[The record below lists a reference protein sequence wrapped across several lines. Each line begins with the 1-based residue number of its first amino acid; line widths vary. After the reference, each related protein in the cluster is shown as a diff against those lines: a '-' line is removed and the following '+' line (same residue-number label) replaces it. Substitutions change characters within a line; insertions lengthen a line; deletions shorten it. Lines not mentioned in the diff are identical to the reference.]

1 MAGHSPQASGS
12 RRLISDK
19 HLEEWGEVVPWDEKT
34 QLLLDL
40 VLSRVLVEIFSD
52 EFLRSMLR
60 FRGGTALNKI
70 HFPEPYRYSE
80 DIDLV
85 RTTKGPIKP
94 IIHTM
99 RRLLEPWL
107 GRADYKK
114 SRLCPG
120 LLYDLGVLNDAGSDM
135 RLKIEI
141 NFHEIVAHDPP
152 IELPYRMD
160 HSWFSGSVSIPTLSI
175 EEVLASKLRALLQ
188 RDKGR
193 DLFDM
198 DHALNAVEGLNVPR
212 LLELFRIHC
221 EKYGKKIS
229 RAQAHAN
236 MFDKLEEPEVILAD
250 LETVLPKATMKV
262 TNEKTVLAAFKRVLD
277 AYVDQLPGK
286 PWAHYYARKD
296 EHGLN

>member
-1 MAGHSPQASGS
+1 M
-12 RRLISDK
+12 ISDK
-19 HLEEWGEVVPWDEKT
+19 QIEEWGKVVPWSLNT

-40 VLSRVLVEIFSD
+40 VLSRVLVEVFSD
-52 EFLRSMLR
+52 EFLRTMLR

-94 IIHTM
+94 IIFRM

-107 GRADYKK
+107 GTADYKK

-120 LLYDLGVLNDAGSDM
+120 LLYDLSVLNDAGIGM

-141 NFHEIVAHDPP
+141 NFHEIVAHDHP

-188 RDKGR
+188 RNKGR
-193 DLFDM
+193 DLLDL
-198 DHALNAVEGLNVPR
+198 DHALHTVSDLNVPR
-212 LLELFRIHC
+212 LLEMFEIHC
-221 EKYGKKIS
+221 GKYGKKIS
-229 RAQAHAN
+229 RAMAHEQ
-236 MFDKLEEPEVILAD
+236 MFMKLKNPSKILDD
-250 LETVLPKATMKV
+250 LASVLPDETMKV
-262 TNEKTVLAAFKRVLD
+262 TDEKTVMAAFKRVFD
-277 AYVDQLPGK
+277 AFVEELPGK
-286 PWAHYYARKD
+286 PWAHYHSNMDR
-296 EHGLN
+296 HGLN